1 MAAAAALQ
9 SKCTHYT
16 LLTQSSARLRRLQRP
31 AALLYGLRPA
41 PPFGRC
47 IPPLTRPPK
56 GACPFATWQGCR
68 WPRRFALLYL
78 PPCLSVGRSV
88 SVKAMPRRGRCASL
102 DPASTRYGAGVKG
115 LVRPAARRARTRPLD
130 ACGVTP
136 ASGSGVGNE
145 GSAATAGPS
154 PRASRR
160 RVWGVQR
167 GKAPLGLA
175 QRKQTLPPLARH

>member
-1 MAAAAALQ
+1 MQ

-88 SVKAMPRRGRCASL
+88 SVKAMPLRGRCASL
-102 DPASTRYGAGVKG
+102 DPACTRNGAGVKG
-115 LVRPAARRARTRPLD
+115 LVRPAAAQRRGLGPL
-130 ACGVTP
+130 TP
-136 ASGSGVGNE
+136 VELPQPLA
-145 GSAATAGPS
+145 
-154 PRASRR
+154 
-160 RVWGVQR
+160 
-167 GKAPLGLA
+167 LGLGTKGA
-175 QRKQTLPPLARH
+175 QRPQAPAPEPHGGECGESRGAKPLWA